1 VLNESEES
9 ILMKAFKLGLAALAV
24 LVLGGCAFFFN
35 FTAGPKVT
43 ISATKTTV
51 SSGEITTLTAT
62 VTDEN
67 GLVSY
72 KWYENDVDLNVATS
86 AYSYSK
92 FITSSENVT
101 IKVKITDGDGK
112 SATDAVVISV
122 VRPTYISSVNIT
134 NYSSYDIYY
143 LYVSPA
149 SSLDWGPDQL
159 RSSPAI
165 YALGGTS
172 ALDGIPDGNW
182 DLRAVSAS
190 SAHTWTLSNQS
201 VNHTLSPYTWDLT
214 NANQDL

>member
-1 VLNESEES
+1 
-9 ILMKAFKLGLAALAV
+9 MRAFKLGLVALAI
-24 LVLGGCAFFFN
+24 LALGSCAFFFN
-35 FTAGPKVT
+35 FTDGPKVT
-43 ISATKTTV
+43 ISATKTAV
-51 SSGEITTLTAT
+51 SSGEITTLTTT
-62 VTDEN
+62 VTNED

-92 FITSSENVT
+92 FVTSSQDVT
-101 IKVKITDGDGK
+101 ITVVITDGAGK
-112 SATDAVVISV
+112 SATDEVVISV
-122 VRPTYISSVNIT
+122 IRPTFISSVNIT
-134 NYSSYDIYY
+134 NFSSYDIYY

-165 YALGGTS
+165 YASGGTS
-172 ALDGIPDGNW
+172 TLSGIPDGNW

-190 SAHTWTLSNQS
+190 SAHTWTLTNQ
-201 VNHTLSPYTWDLT
+201 VVDHTLSPYTWDLT